1 MPFSSNVLMRVASVY
16 RRGRLGEVL
25 LLVGIGQLH
34 GLALAQV
41 GQGGANCGLVLLV
54 LALHIH
60 GGEAGEFQAGVGG
73 TEQMGARGDINGHA
87 VVYGRWPSDRR

>member
-16 RRGRLGEVL
+16 RAGRLGEVL

-34 GLALAQV
+34 RLALAQV
-41 GQGGANCGLVLLV
+41 GQGGANGGLALL
-54 LALHIH
+54 LGLHIH

-73 TEQMGARGDINGHA
+73 TEQMGGSGDINGHA

>member
-1 MPFSSNVLMRVASVY
+1 MKCC
-16 RRGRLGEVL
+16 
-25 LLVGIGQLH
+25 LLVGIGQLY

-41 GQGGANCGLVLLV
+41 GQGGADGGLALLV

-73 TEQMGARGDINGHA
+73 TEQMGGQR
-87 VVYGRWPSDRR
+87 